1 LHVDSLFST
10 CPYVKIEQ
18 GCHHAHQQCTQGDP
32 YPDKGFSIGPHKAY
46 LISRDASKNRLMV
59 YSELDERLAQALLLN
74 PVKDLQS
81 AVDAVLADLKPDE
94 RVGVLPRASSTI
106 PYLTKKE

>member
-1 LHVDSLFST
+1 
-10 CPYVKIEQ
+10 
-18 GCHHAHQQCTQGDP
+18 
-32 YPDKGFSIGPHKAY
+32 
-46 LISRDASKNRLMV
+46 MV
-59 YSELDERLAQALLLN
+59 YSELDESLAQALLLN